1 MWKLYLKKRH
11 TSQRLCQ
18 SVGRSVDVELRLVGM
33 REMDGWIGSMI
44 FFFFCINRTS
54 SYLSSVY
61 ACRPSRENLSRA
73 GGGVKHYVIRVI
85 DRRIGSNIYIY
96 IYRRAH
102 LREEGKERTMVF
114 FTQSAVEPT
123 GERKKIVIGDLPKRP
138 PWLETYQLTAAWT
151 CRPLLFTP
159 KPSPTITVSHACKR
173 ECMRPPI
180 RGIKVL

>member
-1 MWKLYLKKRH
+1 MPPK
-11 TSQRLCQ
+11 
-18 SVGRSVDVELRLVGM
+18 
-33 REMDGWIGSMI
+33 
-44 FFFFCINRTS
+44 
-54 SYLSSVY
+54 
-61 ACRPSRENLSRA
+61 SRKPLTR
-73 GGGVKHYVIRVI
+73 GGGGQALRYTGYRQAHWFK
-85 DRRIGSNIYIY
+85 YIY

-159 KPSPTITVSHACKR
+159 NPSPTITVSHACKR
-173 ECMRPPI
+173 ECMRPPRKGYKSAI
-180 RGIKVL
+180 TIPQLQKKIPPKQRGKQKRKQTVWDGRLAVFT